1 MNVNVNMFAVAKRL
15 KPKEITTFFRKDLRR
30 VVSTHIVMFQKL
42 LFEDGE
48 LPLELAAL
56 FEDVG
61 NRYLDIAE
69 QISELHRA
77 RRTSK
82 VE

>member
-1 MNVNVNMFAVAKRL
+1 MNMNVFVAAKRL
-15 KPKEITTFFRKDLRR
+15 RPQEIATFFRKDLRR

-77 RRTSK
+77 RRTS
-82 VE
+82 